1 MAPKGKGVVARKS
14 VGCKR
19 LVLAWKSWVIVSKYS
34 VWSVATPIAPPVL
47 SNNKSIHGVLVQ
59 RYRPSSRT
67 LPSDAIPAGPVQG
80 LDSNQHKH
88 K

>member
-1 MAPKGKGVVARKS
+1 
-14 VGCKR
+14 
-19 LVLAWKSWVIVSKYS
+19 